1 LDIEKYLQL
10 DYWKTSATALQQWF
24 LRDVWVVETLLELVV
39 IVLCIVLGGLVAR
52 PFKPRLV
59 RLIEER
65 NWQAMTIGRFLGAL
79 HQVLAFAAAVVLLG
93 FAMALFQRFEA
104 SRQILNMAVSLLS
117 AWVLIRLVTSV
128 LKDPGWRRYI
138 AMLAWTLAALHILN
152 LLQSFLEL
160 LDRLAITLGCVRISI
175 LLIIKAVIFLTILL
189 RLSLGASSLLE
200 KRIKTMGG
208 LTPSIQVLLS
218 KALKITLLATAVI
231 VTLSSLGI
239 NLSAFAF
246 FGGAIGVGVGF
257 GLQKVVSNLVSGI
270 ILLLDRSIK
279 PGDVIEIGSTYG
291 RIESLGAR
299 YVSVATRDN
308 TEYLIPNEDL
318 ITTQVVNWSFS
329 DKLVRLKVVV
339 GVSYDSDIHQVM
351 RIMVAAAV
359 GIPRVLDDPKP
370 VCQLKN
376 FGDSSIDMELRL
388 WISDPENGVSNV
400 SSDVRIAIWDAFKAN
415 SIEIPFPQRDLHI
428 KSGFPESQK
437 A

>member
-1 LDIEKYLQL
+1 MDIEKYLQL

-39 IVLCIVLGGLVAR
+39 ILLCIALGGLVAR
-52 PFKPRLV
+52 PFKPRLA
-59 RLIEER
+59 RLVEQR
-65 NWQAMTIGRFLGAL
+65 NWQTLTIGRFLTAL
-79 HQVLAFAAAVVLLG
+79 QQVLAFALSVMLLAL
-93 FAMALFQRFEA
+93 AMVIFQRFELS
-104 SRQILNMAVSLLS
+104 SRIINTAMSLLS
-117 AWVLIRLVTSV
+117 AWVIIRLVTSI
-128 LKDPGWRRYI
+128 LREPAWRRYI
-138 AMLAWTLAALHILN
+138 ALFTWTLAALHILN
-152 LLQSFLEL
+152 LLHAFLGL
-160 LDRLAITLGCVRISI
+160 LDSLAVTLGGVRISI

-200 KRIKTMGG
+200 KRIRNMEG

-218 KALKITLLATAVI
+218 KALKITLLAVAVI

-257 GLQKVVSNLVSGI
+257 GLQKVVSNLVSGV

-279 PGDVIEIGSTYG
+279 PGDVIEVGSTYG

-318 ITTQVVNWSFS
+318 ITTQVINWSFS
-329 DKLVRLKVVV
+329 DKLVRLKVEV
-339 GVSYDSDIHQVM
+339 GVSYNSDIHQVM
-351 RIMVAAAV
+351 RLMVAAAA
-359 GIPRVLDDPKP
+359 GIPRVLSNPKP
-370 VCQLKN
+370 LCQLKN

-400 SSDVRIAIWDAFKAN
+400 SSDVRIAVWDAFKAN
-415 SIEIPFPQRDLHI
+415 GIEIPFPQRDLHI
-428 KSGFPESQK
+428 KSGFREPPK

>member
-1 LDIEKYLQL
+1 MDIEKYLQP
-10 DYWKTSATALQQWF
+10 DYWKTSAIALQQWF
-24 LRDVWVVETLLELVV
+24 MRDVWVVETLLELVV
-39 IVLCIVLGGLVAR
+39 ILLCIALGGLVAR
-52 PFKPRLV
+52 PFKPRLT

-65 NWQAMTIGRFLGAL
+65 NWQTLTVGRFLAAL
-79 HQVLAFAAAVVLLG
+79 QQVLAFALSVMLLSL
-93 FAMALFQRFEA
+93 AMVIFQRFQWS
-104 SRQILNMAVSLLS
+104 SRIINTAMSLLS
-117 AWVLIRLVTSV
+117 AWVVIRLVTSI
-128 LKDPGWRRYI
+128 LREPAWRRYI
-138 AMLAWTLAALHILN
+138 ALLTWTLAALHILN
-152 LLQSFLEL
+152 LLHAFLGL
-160 LDRLAITLGCVRISI
+160 LDSLAVTLGGVRISI

-200 KRIKTMGG
+200 KRIRTMEG

-218 KALKITLLATAVI
+218 KALKITLLAVAVI

-257 GLQKVVSNLVSGI
+257 GLQKVVSNLVSGV

-279 PGDVIEIGSTYG
+279 PGDVIEVGSTYG

-318 ITTQVVNWSFS
+318 ITTQVINWSFS
-329 DKLVRLKVVV
+329 DKLVRLKVEV
-339 GVSYDSDIHQVM
+339 GVSYNSDIHEVM
-351 RIMVAAAV
+351 RLMLAAAA
-359 GIPRVLDDPKP
+359 GIPRVLSNPKP
-370 VCQLKN
+370 LCQLKN

-400 SSDVRIAIWDAFKAN
+400 CSDVRIAVWDAFKAN
-415 SIEIPFPQRDLHI
+415 GIEIPFPQRDLHI
-428 KSGFPESQK
+428 KSGFRESSK
-437 A
+437 D

>member
-1 LDIEKYLQL
+1 MGFEKYLQL
-10 DYWKTSATALQQWF
+10 DYWKTSAAALQEWF
-24 LRDVWVVETLLELVV
+24 LRDVLVIGTLLELVV
-39 IVLCIVLGGLVAR
+39 ILSCIVLGGLIAR

-59 RLIEER
+59 RWIEER
-65 NWQAMTIGRFLGAL
+65 NWQTMTIGRFLGAL
-79 HQVLAFAAAVVLLG
+79 QQVLAFAVAIVLLG

-128 LKDPGWRRYI
+128 LRDPGWRRYI

-160 LDRLAITLGCVRISI
+160 LDSLAVTLGGVRISI

-200 KRIKTMGG
+200 KRIKTMEG

-257 GLQKVVSNLVSGI
+257 GLQKVVSNLVSGV

-351 RIMVAAAV
+351 RLMVAAAV
-359 GIPRVLDDPKP
+359 GIPRVLADPKP

-400 SSDVRIAIWDAFKAN
+400 SSAVRIAIWDAFKAN
-415 SIEIPFPQRDLHI
+415 GIEIPFPQRDLHI
-428 KSGFPESQK
+428 KSGFRESPE

>member
-1 LDIEKYLQL
+1 LGLEKYLHL
-10 DYWKTSATALQQWF
+10 DYWKALAMALQQWF
-24 LRDVWVVETLLELVV
+24 VRDVLVVETLLEVV
-39 IVLCIVLGGLVAR
+39 AIFICIVLGGLVAR
-52 PFKPRLV
+52 LFKPRLS
-59 RLIEER
+59 RLIEGR
-65 NWQAMTIGRFLGAL
+65 SWQALTIGRFLGAL
-79 HQVLAFAAAVVLLG
+79 HQVLASAVALVLLG
-93 FAMALFQRFEA
+93 FAMAVFQRLEA

-117 AWVLIRLVTSV
+117 AWVIIRLVTSV
-128 LKDPGWRRYI
+128 LRDPGWRRYI
-138 AMLAWTLAALHILN
+138 ALLAWTLAALHILS
-152 LLQSFLEL
+152 LLQPMLGL
-160 LDRLAITLGCVRISI
+160 LDSLGVTLGGVRISV

-189 RLSLGASSLLE
+189 RLSLGASLVLE
-200 KRIKTMGG
+200 KRINNMEG

-218 KALKITLLATAVI
+218 KALKITLLATTVI

-257 GLQKVVSNLVSGI
+257 GLQKVVSNLVSGV

-279 PGDVIEIGSTYG
+279 PGDVIEIGATYG

-318 ITTQVVNWSFS
+318 ITTQVINWSFS

-351 RIMVAAAV
+351 RLMVAAAA
-359 GIPRVLDDPKP
+359 GIPRVLTDPKP

-388 WISDPENGVSNV
+388 WINDPENGVSNV
-400 SSDVRIAIWDAFKAN
+400 CSAVRIAIWDTFKAN
-415 SIEIPFPQRDLHI
+415 GIEIPFPQRDLHI
-428 KSGFPESQK
+428 KSGFRESPE

>member
-1 LDIEKYLQL
+1 MDIEKYLQL

-39 IVLCIVLGGLVAR
+39 ILLCIALGGLVAR
-52 PFKPRLV
+52 PFKPRLI

-65 NWQAMTIGRFLGAL
+65 NWQTLTIGRFLAAL
-79 HQVLAFAAAVVLLG
+79 QQVLAFGLSVMLLAL
-93 FAMALFQRFEA
+93 AMVIFQRFELS
-104 SRQILNMAVSLLS
+104 SRIINTAMSLLS
-117 AWVLIRLVTSV
+117 AWVIIRLVTSI
-128 LKDPGWRRYI
+128 LREPAWRRYI
-138 AMLAWTLAALHILN
+138 ALFTWTLAALHILN
-152 LLQSFLEL
+152 LLHAFLGL
-160 LDRLAITLGCVRISI
+160 LDSLAVTLGGVRISI

-200 KRIKTMGG
+200 KRIKTMEG

-218 KALKITLLATAVI
+218 KALKITLLAVAVI

-257 GLQKVVSNLVSGI
+257 GLQKVVSNLVSGV

-279 PGDVIEIGSTYG
+279 PGDVIEVGSTYG

-299 YVSVATRDN
+299 YVSVMTRDN

-318 ITTQVVNWSFS
+318 ITTQVINWSFS

-351 RIMVAAAV
+351 RLMVAAAT
-359 GIPRVLDDPKP
+359 GIPRVLSNPKP

-400 SSDVRIAIWDAFKAN
+400 CSDVRIAIWDAFKAN
-415 SIEIPFPQRDLHI
+415 GIEIPFPQRDLHI
-428 KSGFPESQK
+428 KSGFRESPK

>member
-1 LDIEKYLQL
+1 MNIEKYLQL
-10 DYWKTSATALQQWF
+10 DYWKTTATALQQWF
-24 LRDVWVVETLLELVV
+24 VRDVLVVETLLEVVV
-39 IVLCIVLGGLVAR
+39 IFICIVLGGLVAR
-52 PFKPRLV
+52 LFRPRLS
-59 RLIEER
+59 RLIERR
-65 NWQAMTIGRFLGAL
+65 NWQTLTFGRFLGAL
-79 HQVLAFAAAVVLLG
+79 HQVLAFAVALVLLG
-93 FAMALFQRFEA
+93 FAMAAFQRFEM

-128 LKDPGWRRYI
+128 LRDPGWRRYI
-138 AMLAWTLAALHILN
+138 ALLAWTLAALHILS
-152 LLQSFLEL
+152 LLQPMLGL
-160 LDRLAITLGCVRISI
+160 LDSLGITLGGVRISV

-189 RLSLGASSLLE
+189 RLSLGASSILE
-200 KRIKTMGG
+200 KRINNMDG
-208 LTPSIQVLLS
+208 LTPSIRVLLS

-257 GLQKVVSNLVSGI
+257 GLQKVVSNLVSGV

-279 PGDVIEIGSTYG
+279 PGDVIEIGATYG

-339 GVSYDSDIHQVM
+339 GVSYDSDIHEVM
-351 RIMVAAAV
+351 RLMVAAAA
-359 GIPRVLDDPKP
+359 GIPRVLADPKP

-388 WISDPENGVSNV
+388 WITDPENGVSNV
-400 SSDVRIAIWDAFKAN
+400 CSEVRIAVWDTFKAHG
-415 SIEIPFPQRDLHI
+415 IEIPFPQRDLHI
-428 KSGFPESQK
+428 KSNHPASPE

>member
-1 LDIEKYLQL
+1 LGFEKYLQL
-10 DYWKTSATALQQWF
+10 DYWKTSAAALQEWF
-24 LRDVWVVETLLELVV
+24 LRDVLVIGTLLELVV
-39 IVLCIVLGGLVAR
+39 ILSCIVLGGLIAR

-59 RLIEER
+59 RWIEER
-65 NWQAMTIGRFLGAL
+65 NWQTMTIGRFLGAL
-79 HQVLAFAAAVVLLG
+79 QQVLAFAVAIVLLG

-128 LKDPGWRRYI
+128 LRDPGWRRYI

-160 LDRLAITLGCVRISI
+160 LDSLAVTLGGVRISI

-200 KRIKTMGG
+200 KRIKTMEG

-257 GLQKVVSNLVSGI
+257 GLQKVVSNLVSGV

-351 RIMVAAAV
+351 RLMVAAAV
-359 GIPRVLDDPKP
+359 GIPRVLADPKP

-400 SSDVRIAIWDAFKAN
+400 SSAVRIAIWDAFKAN
-415 SIEIPFPQRDLHI
+415 GIEIPFPQRDLHI
-428 KSGFPESQK
+428 KSGFRESPE

>member
-1 LDIEKYLQL
+1 LGFEKYLQL
-10 DYWKTSATALQQWF
+10 DYWKTSAAALQEWF
-24 LRDVWVVETLLELVV
+24 LRDVLVIGTLLELVV
-39 IVLCIVLGGLVAR
+39 ILSCIALGGLVAR

-59 RLIEER
+59 RWIEER

-79 HQVLAFAAAVVLLG
+79 HQVLAFAVAVVLLG
-93 FAMALFQRFEA
+93 FAMVLFQRFEA

-128 LKDPGWRRYI
+128 LRDPGWRRYI
-138 AMLAWTLAALHILN
+138 AMLAWTLAALHILD

-160 LDRLAITLGCVRISI
+160 LDSLAITLGGVRISI

-200 KRIKTMGG
+200 KRIKTMEG

-218 KALKITLLATAVI
+218 KALKITLLAAAVI

-339 GVSYDSDIHQVM
+339 GVSYDSNIHQVM
-351 RIMVAAAV
+351 RLMVAAAV
-359 GIPRVLDDPKP
+359 GIPRVLADPKP

-415 SIEIPFPQRDLHI
+415 GIEIPFPQCDLHI
-428 KSGFPESQK
+428 KSGFRESPE